1 LRPLRAAGLLLL
13 AGAGAAGATDALVP
27 GTRYHATGEVPC
39 AAGPG
44 QPLRPCPFGVVRQ
57 GGGRA
62 DVTLDWPDG
71 VRFTIRFA
79 AGGPVGHDGPP
90 AAIESRR
97 EDDMILVGI
106 GPRRVTLP
114 EAVLTGG

>member
-1 LRPLRAAGLLLL
+1 VAGLAGL
-13 AGAGAAGATDALVP
+13 AMLAGRGAGAADALVP

-39 AAGPG
+39 AASPDA
-44 QPLRPCPFGVVRQ
+44 PLRPCPFGVVRH

-71 VRFTIRFA
+71 VRLTLRFA
-79 AGGPVGHDGPP
+79 AGRPVGHDGPP
-90 AAIESRR
+90 APVESRR